1 MTKTKKLI
9 QALLETY
16 ICPEAVETH
25 EHKYSQSGLY
35 YAPKATNIHQF
46 LMYIR
51 GLPSEP
57 LPEAFGLHDNCNISC
72 AQNEALRLLSGMVSM
87 LFAGKRSD
95 GGLEEDKSTDR
106 TAASIK
112 ARLPEPFIMETVE
125 DAFPTMYEESMN
137 TLLKQECLRYNRLL
151 TEMSTTLEAFRK
163 AIKGAIVMTAELEQ
177 LGKSMLVNEVPD
189 LWTKRGPLSLKPL
202 SSWFLDILA
211 RCAFFQGWI
220 DLGCTPPCFWVS
232 GIFFPQ
238 AFFTGALQNHAR
250 MHQEE
255 IDLLSFQQSTLNDV
269 SNPRRE
275 LHVAPEAGVF
285 VYGFFL
291 EGARWDRDDELL
303 QDSRPTELFT
313 ELPALW
319 LLPMKDRQ
327 PNIKDYCCPCYKVV
341 SRKGVLLTTGH
352 STNFVL
358 YIELPTRESVSKWTK
373 AGVAAFLA
381 LKH

>member
-1 MTKTKKLI
+1 
-9 QALLETY
+9 
-16 ICPEAVETH
+16 
-25 EHKYSQSGLY
+25 
-35 YAPKATNIHQF
+35 
-46 LMYIR
+46 
-51 GLPSEP
+51 
-57 LPEAFGLHDNCNISC
+57 
-72 AQNEALRLLSGMVSM
+72 LSGMVSM
-87 LFAGKRSD
+87 LFAGKGSD

-112 ARLPEPFIMETVE
+112 ARLPELFKMEIIE
-125 DAFPTMYEESMN
+125 DTFPTMYEESMN
-137 TLLKQECLRYNRLL
+137 TVLKQECLRYNKLL

-211 RCAFFQGWI
+211 RCAFFQAWI

-238 AFFTGALQNHAR
+238 AFFTGALQNYAR
-250 MHQEE
+250 MHEEE
-255 IDLLSFQQSTLNDV
+255 IDRLSFQQRTLDDV

-275 LHVAPEAGVF
+275 LQTAPEAGVF

-291 EGARWDRDDELL
+291 EGARWDCDDELL
-303 QDSRPTELFT
+303 QDSRPKELFT

-319 LLPMKDRQ
+319 FQPVKDRQ
-327 PNIKDYCCPCYKVV
+327 VNIKDYRCPCYKVV

-352 STNFVL
+352 STNFVR